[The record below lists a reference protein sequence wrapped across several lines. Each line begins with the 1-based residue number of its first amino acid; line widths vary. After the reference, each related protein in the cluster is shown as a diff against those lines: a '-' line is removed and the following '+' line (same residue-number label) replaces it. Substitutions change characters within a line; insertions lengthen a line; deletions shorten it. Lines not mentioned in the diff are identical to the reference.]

1 MYTNIILAVP
11 LFHPNNFSMKNYFT
25 GTNEEFPFFFFYSFF
40 SQKKGHRC
48 AYEERYRG
56 DREGKSP
63 TLLINLETKQRKKS
77 KNSRKS
83 EAFFRLLKKPINNI
97 AGSS

>member
-1 MYTNIILAVP
+1 
-11 LFHPNNFSMKNYFT
+11 MKNYFT

-56 DREGKSP
+56 DREGRSHNGLKSAKISYSNDDKYLMAQHLVV
-63 TLLINLETKQRKKS
+63 TIVV
-77 KNSRKS
+77 
-83 EAFFRLLKKPINNI
+83 
-97 AGSS
+97 